1 MAEAWSAKSIGPGLS
16 YGGIRAYVSGSASA
30 VDGWTSRVTL
40 GGHVEAIRISGWS
53 IQWGGYVDGSD
64 VTGTQGGTASNSGSA
79 WADVSGSY
87 MSASVDIRQ
96 GNTARTVAVQT
107 WCRYTNY
114 QDSTIVWAT
123 AYVTIPARQSH
134 TVRYDA
140 NGGTGAP
147 SAQTKWYG
155 DPLTLS
161 SIVPTRENYRFDG
174 WATSSTGT
182 VAYRAGGVYSADADV
197 TLYACWT
204 LLYKAPT
211 VNYAKGWRVASATS
225 TDETTMGEWARC
237 RFDWSVDT
245 SIYPDNT
252 GASFAATATI
262 TAADG
267 TATTATPTLSPTA
280 PSGTSGTVYAV
291 VACPTGST
299 ASVSVT
305 VTDSCEKAGST
316 TATGSVGTAHP
327 PLEFANSGTSVG
339 LLNSAPASGGISLG
353 GVTLTGVH
361 DVIASGTAKRLAN
374 VLANEAV
381 VLYSNDAGTKT
392 SFSLS
397 ESAANFE
404 ALDVFFVHDVGTSV
418 DFSTRLYEPNG
429 RIATLWGISPTT
441 DGTIAQLAWSSWLV
455 TDKTVKGYGES
466 YINFGKTSGGVSWGS
481 QGALG
486 QGHLAVRAVVGY
498 RKLA

>member
-1 MAEAWSAKSIGPGLS
+1 MAEGYSAKSTAPGLS
-16 YGGIRAYVSGSASA
+16 YGGIRAYVSGSVTS

-40 GGHVEAIRISGWS
+40 GGHVEAIKISDWA
-53 IQWGGYVDGSD
+53 IQWGGYVDGSNA
-64 VTGTQGGTASNSGSA
+64 TGDQSGTANNSGSS

-87 MSASVDIRQ
+87 MSATRDIRQ
-96 GNTARTVAVQT
+96 GNTARTVAVSS
-107 WCRYTNY
+107 WCRFTNY

-123 AYVTIPARQSH
+123 TYVTIPARQSH
-134 TVRYDA
+134 TVTYDA

-155 DPLTLS
+155 DPLMLS
-161 SIVPTRENYRFDG
+161 SSVPTRENYRFDG
-174 WATSSTGT
+174 WATSKGGS
-182 VAYRAGGVYSADADV
+182 VAYRAGGTYGADADV
-197 TLYACWT
+197 TLYAVWT

-211 VNYAKGWRVASATS
+211 VNYAKGFRVASADATA
-225 TDETTMGEWARC
+225 ETTMGEFVRC
-237 RFDWSVDT
+237 QFDWSVDT
-245 SIYPDNT
+245 SIYSDNT
-252 GASFAATATI
+252 AASFAATATI
-262 TAADG
+262 TAADD

-299 ASVSVT
+299 ASVTVT

-316 TATGSVGTAHP
+316 SATGSVGTAHP
-327 PLEFANSGTSVG
+327 PLEFANAGTSVG
-339 LLNSAPASGGISLG
+339 LLNSAPAAAGISLG

-361 DVIASGTAKRLAN
+361 DVVASGTAKRLAN

-381 VLYSNDAGTKT
+381 VLYSNNAGTKA

-404 ALDVFFVHDVGTSV
+404 AIDVFFFDDVGSSKV
-418 DFSTRLYEPNG
+418 DLSTRLYKPNG
-429 RIATLWGISPTT
+429 RIATLHGISTT
-441 DGTIAQLAWSSWLV
+441 STTAQYAWSSWKFSAKSV
-455 TDKTVKGYGES
+455 TTLGEC
-466 YINFGKTSGGVSWGS
+466 YININYGTSGGICWSKATS
-481 QGALG
+481 TQ
-486 QGHLAVRAVVGY
+486 HIAVRAVIGY